1 MHFHQ
6 WKRREVVTLLG
17 GAAAAWPLTASAQQ
31 PERIRRIGV
40 LMNLLE
46 SDPEGHA
53 RFAAFRD
60 GLNKRGWV
68 EGQNLQIEY
77 RWGSDDAKRRAYAA
91 ELVVL
96 KPNVIFAGTVESAS
110 ALQRE
115 TRTVPIVFA
124 QVIDPVGSGL
134 IASLSRP
141 GGNITGFALFEFAI
155 AAKWVELMK
164 QIAPNVTRVAAIY
177 DPVSPAAPGFLP
189 VINAGARA
197 YGVDVTTYLVHND
210 AEIEQAVETFARQP
224 GGGLIPL
231 PGTLIVAD
239 RAHIIS
245 LATRYRLP
253 NVYAFRYYP
262 ANGGLASYGV
272 DNIGEYRRAADYVD
286 RILRGEKP
294 ADLPVQLP
302 TKYQLVIN
310 FKTAKAFGLSVPET
324 LLAVTDE
331 VIE

>member
-134 IASLSRP
+134 IASLS
-141 GGNITGFALFEFAI
+141 
-155 AAKWVELMK
+155 
-164 QIAPNVTRVAAIY
+164 
-177 DPVSPAAPGFLP
+177 
-189 VINAGARA
+189 
-197 YGVDVTTYLVHND
+197 
-210 AEIEQAVETFARQP
+210 
-224 GGGLIPL
+224 
-231 PGTLIVAD
+231 
-239 RAHIIS
+239 
-245 LATRYRLP
+245 
-253 NVYAFRYYP
+253 
-262 ANGGLASYGV
+262 
-272 DNIGEYRRAADYVD
+272 
-286 RILRGEKP
+286 
-294 ADLPVQLP
+294 
-302 TKYQLVIN
+302 
-310 FKTAKAFGLSVPET
+310 
-324 LLAVTDE
+324 
-331 VIE
+331 